1 MCRILG
7 HSRAQVKN
15 QRGDLQK
22 GASFCDGGHF
32 SAILF
37 FDDGFLLRL
46 ETFKEAIALPRWPG
60 GGTANSLTV
69 IANFTSAEPWRFT
82 MEK

>member
-60 GGTANSLTV
+60 IGVGH
-69 IANFTSAEPWRFT
+69 
-82 MEK
+82 K